1 MQESLFHSSAA
12 GGGIRKC
19 LTLKKVPHH
28 GSVENLI
35 FTNVLGGF
43 APATVATPF
52 AISVENQFSIAPI
65 SNV

>member
-1 MQESLFHSSAA
+1 MF
-12 GGGIRKC
+12 
-19 LTLKKVPHH
+19 KKNKKK

-52 AISVENQFSIAPI
+52 AISVENRFSIAPI
-65 SNV
+65 SDV